1 MIDMGHHRLSIGKI
15 SGGATNDAIGRPVG
29 HARPA
34 NRRNHLAISASMN
47 EGPGP
52 YPAADLGGAHS
63 APPRTRACLRH
74 RTNRGRSSSVIRK
87 SASDPVSFRR
97 RSGTELAVNRNI
109 DAAIDAAGAVARQLH
124 FGCAVLPRMPRQRS
138 PIYPPVRGK
147 FLATGGVPE
156 ILSSS
161 SDAEPAEARR
171 GVNFVTD
178 ARHMEEPGLTAG
190 LFLPVVSR
198 GTSAATR
205 AGDRSRALAVLAMP
219 LLGCC

>member
-1 MIDMGHHRLSIGKI
+1 VIDMGHHRLSIGKI

-63 APPRTRACLRH
+63 APPRTRACLRY

-109 DAAIDAAGAVARQLH
+109 DAAIDTAGDIARQLH
-124 FGCAVLPRMPRQRS
+124 FGCAVLPRVPRHTVTCRALLDLRDKAVSDGLIKIGHRNHFPRSQRTH
-138 PIYPPVRGK
+138 PCRMDRRRG
-147 FLATGGVPE
+147 
-156 ILSSS
+156 
-161 SDAEPAEARR
+161 ARR
-171 GVNFVTD
+171 KSRYVVEMA
-178 ARHMEEPGLTAG
+178 AR
-190 LFLPVVSR
+190 
-198 GTSAATR
+198 
-205 AGDRSRALAVLAMP
+205 LAQS
-219 LLGCC
+219 